1 MAKDEFT
8 PFSRS
13 LNPFRG
19 LVRNVDATI
28 INNGFGAAM
37 AAEGEPEAEVI
48 QDDMS
53 SRSLF
58 LRVVQIHSQ
67 PRNR

>member
-13 LNPFRG
+13 LNPFRD

-28 INNGFGAAM
+28 ISNGFGAAM
-37 AAEGEPEAEVI
+37 AAEDEPESGAIPGEI
-48 QDDMS
+48 S

-58 LRVVQIHSQ
+58 LRVVQIDTTR
-67 PRNR
+67 RNS